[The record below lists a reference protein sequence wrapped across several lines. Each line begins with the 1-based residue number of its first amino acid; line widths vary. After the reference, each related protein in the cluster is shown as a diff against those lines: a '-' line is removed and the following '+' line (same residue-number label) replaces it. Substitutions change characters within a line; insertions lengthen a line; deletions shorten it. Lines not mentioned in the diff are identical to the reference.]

1 MSMRRSRQAKALSA
15 IALCLLLAGCASWF
29 KKPVVVKPTARAPE
43 SFGAP
48 QTANAAGD
56 AVDRAWWTLFQD
68 PVLNGLQAQLETGNL
83 NLQLLSAKVRQA
95 QASVAAAQASLWPSV
110 SVTAGA
116 ARSVSG
122 GGAASNSAS
131 LSLPLTWELDVWG
144 RIDLQTQAA
153 QANALA
159 SQEDLALARLSA
171 QATLVQTYIAIRTAE
186 RQQAV
191 VEKAQ
196 AAYERALTLTRYR
209 YDAGVVSAADVAQA
223 ESQWQSTV
231 AQRIDVETTRQ
242 QLTHSLAVL
251 LGQAPSALQMA
262 ASQALPALPAL
273 PTVLPASLLQRRPDI
288 RAAEMRVMGAQAQL
302 GVAQTAFFPT
312 FSFAASSGYKS
323 TELASLF
330 NASSRL
336 WSLGPSLALSL
347 FDGGQRQAAKDDAR
361 AALEVALL
369 NYQQTVLTL
378 LQEVEDNL
386 VATHQLQAQEAAQ
399 AQALQ
404 AAERNLR
411 ITEAQYA
418 AGTVSYLNVVTAQAS
433 ALAAQRNLLDVQS
446 RRALAVTQLMKNL
459 AGRWDA
465 ATASK

>member
-1 MSMRRSRQAKALSA
+1 
-15 IALCLLLAGCASWF
+15 
-29 KKPVVVKPTARAPE
+29 
-43 SFGAP
+43 
-48 QTANAAGD
+48 
-56 AVDRAWWTLFQD
+56 
-68 PVLNGLQAQLETGNL
+68 
-83 NLQLLSAKVRQA
+83 
-95 QASVAAAQASLWPSV
+95 
-110 SVTAGA
+110 
-116 ARSVSG
+116 
-122 GGAASNSAS
+122 
-131 LSLPLTWELDVWG
+131 
-144 RIDLQTQAA
+144 
-153 QANALA
+153 
-159 SQEDLALARLSA
+159 
-171 QATLVQTYIAIRTAE
+171 
-186 RQQAV
+186 
-191 VEKAQ
+191 
-196 AAYERALTLTRYR
+196 
-209 YDAGVVSAADVAQA
+209 
-223 ESQWQSTV
+223 
-231 AQRIDVETTRQ
+231 
-242 QLTHSLAVL
+242 
-251 LGQAPSALQMA
+251 MA
-262 ASQALPALPAL
+262 ASQALPALPTL

-312 FSFAASSGYKS
+312 FSFAASTGYKS

-361 AALEVALL
+361 AALEVALF

-446 RRALAVTQLMKNL
+446 RRALAVTQLLKNL

-465 ATASK
+465 ETASK

>member
-1 MSMRRSRQAKALSA
+1 MRRSRQAKALSA

-159 SQEDLALARLSA
+159 SQEDLALARLSMP
-171 QATLVQTYIAIRTAE
+171 L
-186 RQQAV
+186 
-191 VEKAQ
+191 
-196 AAYERALTLTRYR
+196 
-209 YDAGVVSAADVAQA
+209 VSASFVR
-223 ESQWQSTV
+223 ELVRS
-231 AQRIDVETTRQ
+231 RLI
-242 QLTHSLAVL
+242 
-251 LGQAPSALQMA
+251 SA
-262 ASQALPALPAL
+262 
-273 PTVLPASLLQRRPDI
+273 TRPDCH
-288 RAAEMRVMGAQAQL
+288 GD
-302 GVAQTAFFPT
+302 P
-312 FSFAASSGYKS
+312 
-323 TELASLF
+323 
-330 NASSRL
+330 
-336 WSLGPSLALSL
+336 
-347 FDGGQRQAAKDDAR
+347 
-361 AALEVALL
+361 LL
-369 NYQQTVLTL
+369 
-378 LQEVEDNL
+378 
-386 VATHQLQAQEAAQ
+386 
-399 AQALQ
+399 
-404 AAERNLR
+404 
-411 ITEAQYA
+411 I
-418 AGTVSYLNVVTAQAS
+418 LNW
-433 ALAAQRNLLDVQS
+433 N
-446 RRALAVTQLMKNL
+446 
-459 AGRWDA
+459 
-465 ATASK
+465 